1 MKQKS
6 KEKSISLI
14 DFVFYFM
21 MGNDMLTLSKYFS
34 YLFGK
39 KLGFLPKFVIT
50 FCDNSYHSALDVPF
64 TKTISISFQRTKVS
78 VKPLTGRNMCDQR
91 QASIIT

>member
-34 YLFGK
+34 YFFGK
-39 KLGFLPKFVIT
+39 KLGFLRIFFYHLLRQQLPQCARCPFHENNFNQLSKNKG
-50 FCDNSYHSALDVPF
+50 FC
-64 TKTISISFQRTKVS
+64 
-78 VKPLTGRNMCDQR
+78 
-91 QASIIT
+91 